1 MKLRAIDFDSLTRG
15 FQPYIDGYLK
25 IEAEKKSLIESI
37 QPQKKEIESIIISS
51 SSGLM
56 VDEITQ
62 KRNVERFRVLQEEL
76 MKKDQEFKTILKE
89 MKDDLNNSVYDELSQ
104 IITDWA
110 KENSIDIVTGKM
122 EVVYCNDECDVTNDI
137 IEILKTKGLYKEEKK
152 EENKEEYSLKV

>member
-1 MKLRAIDFDSLTRG
+1 
-15 FQPYIDGYLK
+15 
-25 IEAEKKSLIESI
+25 
-37 QPQKKEIESIIISS
+37 
-51 SSGLM
+51 M

-89 MKDDLNNSVYDELSQ
+89 MKDDLNTSVYDELSQ

-122 EVVYCNDECDVTNDI
+122 EVVYCKDECDVTNDI

-152 EENKEEYSLKV
+152 EEKKEEYSLKG